1 MQIGG
6 SFPIHIAR
14 AYGAKPTHASAP
26 ETPIKAS
33 ALPSRLDQASNDS
46 TQPVRLIDKLIAGQ
60 VNQSVDFAIAST
72 PANPA
77 GNALQLYTRAA
88 DKIEAATGVLL
99 GRSLDIRG

>member
-14 AYGAKPTHASAP
+14 AYGSAP
-26 ETPIKAS
+26 IKPSGSAGLVKATAS
-33 ALPSRLDQASNDS
+33 LTRLDQTSSSAV
-46 TQPVRLIDKLIAGQ
+46 QPGRTIDRLIGGH
-60 VNQSVDFAIAST
+60 VNQSVNFNMTST

>member
-14 AYGAKPTHASAP
+14 AYGAG
-26 ETPIKAS
+26 PIKPSGLTAPVTAIAS
-33 ALPSRLDQASNDS
+33 PARHEQTPNDAVQSGRSIDRL
-46 TQPVRLIDKLIAGQ
+46 VGGQ
-60 VNQSVDFAIAST
+60 VNQGVNFDLTST
-72 PANPA
+72 LVNPA

>member
-14 AYGAKPTHASAP
+14 AYGARPAQSSAP
-26 ETPIKAS
+26 GIPIKAIAPPTRPDQTLNGS
-33 ALPSRLDQASNDS
+33 APLGQ
-46 TQPVRLIDKLIAGQ
+46 TIDKLIGGQ
-60 VNQSVDFAIAST
+60 VNQSVNFDIAST
-72 PANPA
+72 PVNPA

-99 GRSLDIRG
+99 GLSLDISG

>member
-14 AYGAKPTHASAP
+14 AYGAGPIKSSASA
-26 ETPIKAS
+26 TPVKAF
-33 ALPSRLDQASNDS
+33 APPSPLDQTPGDVEPPGRSID
-46 TQPVRLIDKLIAGQ
+46 RLVAGQ
-60 VNQSVDFAIAST
+60 VRQSVDFDLTST
-72 PANPA
+72 LANPA
-77 GNALQLYTRAA
+77 GSALPLYTRAA

>member
-1 MQIGG
+1 
-6 SFPIHIAR
+6 
-14 AYGAKPTHASAP
+14 
-26 ETPIKAS
+26 KAS
-33 ALPSRLDQASNDS
+33 SPPSNIDQTPNGIAPPGRS
-46 TQPVRLIDKLIAGQ
+46 IDKLIAGQ

>member
-14 AYGAKPTHASAP
+14 AYGARPAQSSAP
-26 ETPIKAS
+26 SAPIKAI
-33 ALPSRLDQASNDS
+33 APPSRPDQTPNGSAAPGQ
-46 TQPVRLIDKLIAGQ
+46 TIDKLIGGQ
-60 VNQSVDFAIAST
+60 VNQSVNFDITST
-72 PANPA
+72 PVNPA